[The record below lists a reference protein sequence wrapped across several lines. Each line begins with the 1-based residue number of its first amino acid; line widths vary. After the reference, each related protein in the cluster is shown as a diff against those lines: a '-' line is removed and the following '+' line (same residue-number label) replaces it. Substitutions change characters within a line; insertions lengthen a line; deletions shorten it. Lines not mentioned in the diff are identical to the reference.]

1 MIKKLTRFEVA
12 DIKAVAQR
20 TSALRRK
27 RESVYHK
34 MLALNEELEGL
45 DHTIQRWEEPILGIT
60 EGLSSVDALK
70 RIKDYELV
78 IDEPENHTEAEA
90 AEAAQV
96 EAQPIET
103 ETPDD
108 YTIPYAGFDAIAEVE
123 GNSHNPA
130 E

>member
-27 RESVYHK
+27 RESIYHK
-34 MLALNEELEGL
+34 ILALNEEMECL

-60 EGLSSVDALK
+60 EGLSAADALK
-70 RIKDYELV
+70 KIKDYELV
-78 IDEPENHTEAEA
+78 IDEPENPNDAYA
-90 AEAAQV
+90 SGASQV
-96 EAQPIET
+96 EIQPIET
-103 ETPDD
+103 EMPNDN
-108 YTIPYAGFDAIAEVE
+108 TIPDEAIEAIAEVE
-123 GNSHNPA
+123 GYSHNPA

>member
-34 MLALNEELEGL
+34 ILALNEELEGL

-78 IDEPENHTEAEA
+78 IDEPENHTE
-90 AEAAQV
+90 V
-96 EAQPIET
+96 ETQPIET
-103 ETPDD
+103 ELSNDN
-108 YTIPYAGFDAIAEVE
+108 TIPEESYGIAEEVE
-123 GNSHNPA
+123 GNSYNPA